1 MKGGTAQVATLS
13 REAWQLFEIQTKGQ
27 DENRGKGVKMMFV
40 YLAQTEE
47 ESADNFSIFCTEVKG
62 CDKMC

>member
-1 MKGGTAQVATLS
+1 
-13 REAWQLFEIQTKGQ
+13 
-27 DENRGKGVKMMFV
+27 MMFV

-47 ESADNFSIFCTEVKG
+47 ESADIFSIFCTEVKG

>member
-13 REAWQLFEIQTKGQ
+13 SGTWQPFEI
-27 DENRGKGVKMMFV
+27 RGKGVRMMFV

-47 ESADNFSIFCTEVKG
+47 DFADIFSIFCTEVKG
-62 CDKMC
+62 IWDKMC